1 MNESPVLLASLELS
15 TPIPSHCDD
24 RFSPLP
30 LPSPKSVTPSITN
43 EDVKFSSPTSTVKFL
58 QFLEEW
64 FLLLPI
70 CCVLSHL
77 SCHGQLVTASYYG
90 HICTESVKKLL
101 VASVDTLY
109 RRHVQHAVRRLCPAL
124 LFKAAHETICI
135 LKKSLN
141 SAA

>member
-1 MNESPVLLASLELS
+1 MHSHVLPRFPWNVWFCVSSLSNSAILNYNESPVLLASLELS

-30 LPSPKSVTPSITN
+30 LPSPKPVTPSITN

-64 FLLLPI
+64 FLLFPI

-90 HICTESVKKLL
+90 HICTESVKKLFL
-101 VASVDTLY
+101 
-109 RRHVQHAVRRLCPAL
+109 
-124 LFKAAHETICI
+124 
-135 LKKSLN
+135 
-141 SAA
+141 